1 MLIIHFLGLALGL
14 EKQFCL
20 YISGNNRIKLSLV
33 AGWKVYILHENGDI
47 YCASSKIPETLKK
60 QLSFFVYSIFLMR
73 KTCLIIAI
81 AIPLFCGCNADNK
94 KSNNWEMDHFSYE
107 LGVVGGFSE
116 LISTGV
122 KNLALS
128 APLSSS
134 KMDQFI
140 VDAEKIA
147 ASHGVSVYR
156 ESDLIVTDLF
166 PSDVASGKDV
176 LLLYRGTTLEEYL
189 SLKSDKAELEKSG
202 DYDAKAKIEVAR
214 RFGRMLSYSP
224 REINR
229 LLAQNTSFRTLDDFG
244 IRANNLFLYYKELD
258 KALEFYSITLGME
271 LVADYGMAYIL
282 RMTFDSYLVLVDADK
297 GMHSAKEPKTVALAL
312 LTDKLDEWYAHL
324 KNQGVEIK
332 SEYQPKEGSAHD
344 GFVAVDTEGYLLEF
358 ERFNQHPENE
368 KFIPV
373 LKQNMQNNFQS
384 VQQNSL
390 PDGLTIHSTIT
401 WLYHKDILAMQNFYQ
416 DVFGLELVVDQG
428 WTKIFKV
435 SDTGFLAI
443 VDEKRGMHSYTEK
456 KAVNLG
462 FIIEDL
468 DSWFEYVKTNKL
480 FDLLEDEL
488 GVGPETRYKAFVGF
502 CPEGYFLE
510 FDHFY
515 PHDDNTLLL
524 QQLNN

>member
-1 MLIIHFLGLALGL
+1 
-14 EKQFCL
+14 
-20 YISGNNRIKLSLV
+20 
-33 AGWKVYILHENGDI
+33 
-47 YCASSKIPETLKK
+47 
-60 QLSFFVYSIFLMR
+60 MR
-73 KTCLIIAI
+73 KTGLIIAVT
-81 AIPLFCGCNADNK
+81 IPLFLGCNADNQ
-94 KSNNWEMDHFSYE
+94 KSKNLKMDQYSYE

-116 LISTGV
+116 LINAGV
-122 KNLALS
+122 KRLALS
-128 APLSSS
+128 APLSTRE
-134 KMDQFI
+134 MDQFM

-147 ASHGVSVYR
+147 DRYSVSVYR
-156 ESDLIVTDLF
+156 EPDLIGTDLF
-166 PSDVASGKDV
+166 PADVALNKDV

-189 SLKSDKAELEKSG
+189 SLKSDKAKLKKNG
-202 DYDAKAKIEVAR
+202 DYDGKARIEVAR

-229 LLAQNTSFRTLDDFG
+229 LLAQNTSFRSMDDFG

-258 KALEFYSITLGME
+258 RALEFYSKTLGLE

-282 RMTFDSYLVLVDADK
+282 RMTSDSYLILVDASK
-297 GMHSAKEPKTVALAL
+297 GMHTAEEPKTVALAL
-312 LTDKLDEWYAHL
+312 LTENLDEWYAHL
-324 KNQGVEIK
+324 KSQNVKIK
-332 SEYQPKEGSAHD
+332 YEYQPKEGSAHD
-344 GFVAVDTEGYLLEF
+344 GFVAVDPEGYLLEF

-368 KFIPV
+368 RFIPI
-373 LKQNMQNNFQS
+373 LSENSQS
-384 VQQNSL
+384 AIHSVKQNSL
-390 PDGLTIHSTIT
+390 PEGLTIHSTIT

-416 DVFGLELVVDQG
+416 DMFGLEMVADQG

-456 KAVNLG
+456 KAVNVG
-462 FIIEDL
+462 FIIDDL
-468 DSWFEYVKTNKL
+468 EGWFEYARENKL
-480 FDLLEDEL
+480 FDLFEDEL

-524 QQLNN
+524 HHLNN